1 MVINWYSLIGKGVG
15 IILWKIIFLFFV
27 FLGFKYL
34 EFDMLFFCFGERDII
49 CGYWDYG
56 ISLFVCCN
64 FNFIFCGMEI
74 GRWISLFRR

>member
-1 MVINWYSLIGKGVG
+1 
-15 IILWKIIFLFFV
+15 
-27 FLGFKYL
+27 
-34 EFDMLFFCFGERDII
+34 MLFFCFGERDII

-64 FNFIFCGMEI
+64 FNFILCGMEI